1 MGSGNPSRSAGEMT
15 LNDFRS
21 LGYLLR
27 VAILGIGHEL
37 RGDDAAGAMVA
48 RALQERAGTEGWV
61 DGSLHV
67 WVVDAGSAPENY
79 AGAVRRFRPDLVLL
93 IDTAEMDEAPGTIR
107 WLAWQ
112 DTSGLS
118 ASTHT
123 LPPSIF
129 AQYLIRECGCQ
140 VALIGIQPFDL
151 SLGAPLSPAVQAA
164 VDELVQALSRSLGLR
179 DAR

>member
-1 MGSGNPSRSAGEMT
+1 MPCVGR
-15 LNDFRS
+15 
-21 LGYLLR
+21 LL
-27 VAILGIGHEL
+27 V
-37 RGDDAAGAMVA
+37 AAGSSP
-48 RALQERAGTEGWV
+48 ESCS
-61 DGSLHV
+61 GSL
-67 WVVDAGSAPENY
+67 
-79 AGAVRRFRPDLVLL
+79 RRFRPDLVLL
-93 IDTAEMDEAPGTIR
+93 IDTAQMNEAPGTIR